1 MALVSQAGEPGGA
14 IIDRF
19 VQDDLVA
26 SLLLLYE
33 LHPVDLETRV
43 RQALDKVRLS
53 VRAHGGHV
61 ELLSIADGVVRL
73 RLQDSSHGGASSAM
87 MLKLAIEEAI
97 YETAPDVA
105 ALEVEGMVE
114 QPSPSGFVPLE
125 QFRGVGH

>member
-1 MALVSQAGEPGGA
+1 MREEQAFLQRMQHIEGLIHSLETIADAQVRASMQQLVQSLMELHGAGLERIMALVSQAGEPGGA
-14 IIDRF
+14 IIDRL

-61 ELLSIADGVVRL
+61 ELLS
-73 RLQDSSHGGASSAM
+73 
-87 MLKLAIEEAI
+87 
-97 YETAPDVA
+97 
-105 ALEVEGMVE
+105 
-114 QPSPSGFVPLE
+114 
-125 QFRGVGH
+125 